1 MPFWKKFTQARVAS
15 AKGVKIQSPIPLAG
29 QARVSLQ
36 SFGLALLQHEVSL
49 KRQQNVVLSPVSIF
63 VALAMTENGAAG
75 DTKAAM
81 RRVLALPADINDA
94 EFNQTVVELLHSLH
108 QWGEAELEIA
118 NALWIDA
125 RATIA
130 SEFVRLCQEVYQAA
144 AATLD
149 FSNPASAQAIN
160 NWVSDKTKGKIPSI
174 VTAGAIAGLP
184 AVLTNALYFK
194 GKFRTPFPHDATRP
208 APFYLADGREKLVP
222 MMRKEETSTAYRKGK
237 GFEAAVLSY
246 EGSGIS
252 LYLVLPKK
260 GIDPEQFLTEATLQE
275 MLTADKEVD
284 LELCVPRFT
293 IDFDCGLKEPLTR
306 LGMGI
311 AFQNPGADFSAL
323 NSQGFFLGEV
333 IHKTYLEVDEEGTV
347 AAAATAVMQEMSAL
361 EPEPI
366 EWKSL
371 IFNRPFAVLLRDT
384 TGTILFAGVI
394 YEP

>member
-1 MPFWKKFTQARVAS
+1 MQFWKKFTQARVAS
-15 AKGVKIQSPIPLAG
+15 AKGVKIHSPIPLAG

-36 SFGLALLQHEVSL
+36 SFGLALLQHELSS
-49 KRQQNVVLSPVSIF
+49 KRKQNVLLSPVSVF
-63 VALAMTENGAAG
+63 VALAMAENGAVG
-75 DTKAAM
+75 ETKAAM
-81 RRVLALPADINDA
+81 RKVLALPADVNDA
-94 EFNQTVVELLHSLH
+94 EFNQTIGELLHSLH
-108 QWGEAELEIA
+108 QQGEAELEIA
-118 NALWIDA
+118 NALWVDA

-130 SEFVRLCQEVYQAA
+130 SDFVRLCQEVYEAA

-149 FSNPASAQAIN
+149 FSNPASADSIN

-174 VTAGAIAGLP
+174 VTADAIADLP

-194 GKFRTPFPHDATRP
+194 GKFRTPFPYDATRP

-222 MMRKEETSTAYRKGK
+222 MMRKEETSKAYRKGK
-237 GFEAAVLSY
+237 GFEAAVLPY
-246 EGSGIS
+246 KGSGIS

-260 GIDPEQFLTEATLQE
+260 GTNPEQILTEATLQE
-275 MLTADKEVD
+275 MLTARKKVD

-293 IDFDCGLKEPLTR
+293 IDFDCGLREPLTR
-306 LGMGI
+306 MGMGI
-311 AFQNPGADFSAL
+311 AFQNPGADFSVL

-347 AAAATAVMQEMSAL
+347 ASAATGVFASL
-361 EPEPI
+361 STYDPEPI
-366 EWKSL
+366 ERKTL

-394 YEP
+394 YDP